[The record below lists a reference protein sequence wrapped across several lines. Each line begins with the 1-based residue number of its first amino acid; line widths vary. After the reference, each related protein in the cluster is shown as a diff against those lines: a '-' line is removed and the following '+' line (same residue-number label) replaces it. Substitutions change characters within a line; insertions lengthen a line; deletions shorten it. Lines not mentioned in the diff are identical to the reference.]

1 MGFDVARI
9 LKGEKAAILP
19 VQVPTKYRL
28 GINLKTASSICQSRF
43 SAAEPS
49 TDLDHVLD
57 GALAE
62 AADFGGMLGQDRI
75 VERAALG
82 HGAPPQS
89 EFDTAGNT
97 AMMPM
102 RALSAL

>member
-43 SAAEPS
+43 SAARTRLS
-49 TDLDHVLD
+49 T
-57 GALAE
+57 
-62 AADFGGMLGQDRI
+62 
-75 VERAALG
+75 
-82 HGAPPQS
+82 
-89 EFDTAGNT
+89 
-97 AMMPM
+97 
-102 RALSAL
+102 